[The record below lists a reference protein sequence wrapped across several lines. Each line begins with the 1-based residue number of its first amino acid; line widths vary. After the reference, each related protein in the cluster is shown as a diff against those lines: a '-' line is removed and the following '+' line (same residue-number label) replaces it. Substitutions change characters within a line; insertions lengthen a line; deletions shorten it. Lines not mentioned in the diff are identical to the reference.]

1 MPHPDRKRW
10 RPCAA
15 GRGFILDKPANIRT
29 LPPGPTPPG
38 SHWLHVGRLAEDDFL
53 AYFTEGSYAKTRP
66 VLVLTTAFV
75 LAILLG
81 AAWMGAL
88 TLPMG
93 AFALLVILPTL
104 GGTLAASYLPHRH
117 ELYQVLL
124 AFSVL
129 WIGLICTSI
138 ATRASLGG
146 MSYYLAMQVAWIFLV
161 WQALGL
167 RFRYAAAVAVT
178 LSVVYAAGMVLW
190 RFPLQEALFAGALLL
205 AVNLIGGYSCYK
217 LEGALRLAFRE
228 SRLLS
233 ELAERDGL
241 TGLFNRRSFD
251 HYLSRLWRQS
261 QREQA
266 QLTILLIDIDFF
278 KDFNDQNG
286 HQAGD
291 DAMKRVA
298 GAIAAC
304 AQRPL
309 DFAARYGGEEFALVL
324 YGQPGGSARELPEQL
339 RASVERLQIP
349 HGCSAVSDHLTVSI
363 GVAVLMPGS
372 QRSLAGAIQLAD
384 EALYQAKEEGR
395 NRVVIKESRLNHIET
410 GRFRARRQ
418 RAG

>member
-1 MPHPDRKRW
+1 VPAAP
-10 RPCAA
+10 AA
-15 GRGFILDKPANIRT
+15 GRGSILNKSVDIRS
-29 LPPGPTPPG
+29 LAPGPSPPG
-38 SHWLHVGRLAEDDFL
+38 SHWLHLGRLAEDDFR
-53 AYFTEGSYAKTRP
+53 AYYVQASYAKTRP

-75 LAILLG
+75 IACMIG
-81 AAWMGAL
+81 AAWMGTL
-88 TLPMG
+88 SLPM
-93 AFALLVILPTL
+93 ALFVGLVILPTL
-104 GGTLAASYLPHRH
+104 GGTLAASYLSQRH

-124 AFSVL
+124 ALGAL

-146 MSYYLAMQVAWIFLV
+146 MSYYLALQVAWIFLV
-161 WQALGL
+161 WQVLGL
-167 RFRYAAAVAVT
+167 RFCYAAAAAIT
-178 LSVVYAAGMVLW
+178 LSLVYVGGMVW
-190 RFPLQEALFAGALLL
+190 WNFPLQEALFAGALLL
-205 AVNLIGGYSCYK
+205 AVNLIGGYSCYQ
-217 LEGALRLAFRE
+217 LESALRLAFRE

-266 QLTILLIDIDFF
+266 QLAVLLIDIDYF
-278 KDFNDQNG
+278 KAFNDHKG

-298 GAIAAC
+298 GAIALC

-324 YGQPGGSARELPEQL
+324 YGPPGGSARELPEQL
-339 RASVERLQIP
+339 RSSIERLGIP
-349 HGCSAVSDHLTVSI
+349 HGPSQASDYLTVSI

-372 QRSLAGAIQLAD
+372 ERSLAGAIQLAD

-418 RAG
+418 RQRAS

>member
-1 MPHPDRKRW
+1 M
-10 RPCAA
+10 
-15 GRGFILDKPANIRT
+15 
-29 LPPGPTPPG
+29 
-38 SHWLHVGRLAEDDFL
+38 AEDDFL
-53 AYFTEGSYAKTRP
+53 AYFTESTYPKTRP
-66 VLVLTTAFV
+66 VLVLTTA
-75 LAILLG
+75 LALAGLLG
-81 AAWMGAL
+81 AAWMEAL
-88 TLPMG
+88 SAPMA

-104 GGTLAASYLPHRH
+104 GGSLAASYLPRRH

-124 AFSVL
+124 ALSAL

-138 ATRASLGG
+138 VTRASLGG

-161 WQALGL
+161 WLALGL
-167 RFRYAAAVAVT
+167 RFRYAAAAAIT
-178 LSVVYAAGMVLW
+178 LSLVYAAGMFHW
-190 RFPLQEALFAGALLL
+190 RFPLGEALFAGALLL

-217 LEGALRLAFRE
+217 LENALRLAFRE

-251 HYLSRLWRQS
+251 QYLSRLWRQS

-266 QLTILLIDIDFF
+266 QLTIMLIDIDFF
-278 KDFNDQNG
+278 KNFNDHNG

-298 GAIAAC
+298 GAIAPC

-324 YGQPGGSARELPEQL
+324 YGAPGATARELPEQL
-339 RASVERLQIP
+339 RASVEQLKIP
-349 HGCSAVSDHLTVSI
+349 HGHSVVSDHLTVSI

-410 GRFRARRQ
+410 GRFRARHQ

>member
-1 MPHPDRKRW
+1 MPS
-10 RPCAA
+10 A
-15 GRGFILDKPANIRT
+15 
-29 LPPGPTPPG
+29 PTPSG
-38 SHWLHVGRLAEDDFL
+38 SHWLHAGRLAEDDFR
-53 AYFTEGSYAKTRP
+53 ADFTEGSYAKTRP
-66 VLVLTTAFV
+66 VLVLTTGFV
-75 LAILLG
+75 LAALLG

-88 TLPMG
+88 TLPV
-93 AFALLVILPTL
+93 ALFALLVILPTL
-104 GGTLAASYLPHRH
+104 AGTLAASYLPRHH

-124 AFSVL
+124 AFSAL

-138 ATRASLGG
+138 TTRASLNG

-161 WQALGL
+161 WQAMGL
-167 RFRYAAAVAVT
+167 RFRYAAAAAIT
-178 LSVVYAAGMVLW
+178 LSLGYVGGMAHW
-190 RFPLQEALFAGALLL
+190 RFPLEEALFAGALLF
-205 AVNLIGGYSCYK
+205 AINLIGGYSCYK
-217 LEGALRLAFRE
+217 LESALRLAFRE

-241 TGLFNRRSFD
+241 TGLLNRRSFD

-266 QLTILLIDIDFF
+266 QLTIMLIDIDFF
-278 KDFNDQNG
+278 KNFNDQNG

-298 GAIAAC
+298 GAIALC

-324 YGQPGGSARELPEQL
+324 YGAPGASARELPEQL
-339 RASVERLQIP
+339 RASVEQLHIL
-349 HGCSAVSDHLTVSI
+349 HGHSPVSDHLTVSI

-395 NRVVIKESRLNHIET
+395 NGVVLKESRLNHIET

>member
-1 MPHPDRKRW
+1 
-10 RPCAA
+10 
-15 GRGFILDKPANIRT
+15 
-29 LPPGPTPPG
+29 
-38 SHWLHVGRLAEDDFL
+38 
-53 AYFTEGSYAKTRP
+53 
-66 VLVLTTAFV
+66 
-75 LAILLG
+75 
-81 AAWMGAL
+81 MGAL
-88 TLPMG
+88 TQPM
-93 AFALLVILPTL
+93 AIFALLVILPTL
-104 GGTLAASYLPHRH
+104 AGTIAVSYLPRRH

-124 AFSVL
+124 AFSAL
-129 WIGLICTSI
+129 WIGLICASI
-138 ATRASLGG
+138 ATRASLNG

-161 WQALGL
+161 WQTLGL
-167 RFRYAAAVAVT
+167 RFRYAAAAAVT
-178 LSVVYAAGMVLW
+178 LSLVYAGGMIRW
-190 RFPLQEALFAGALLL
+190 SFPLEEALFAGALLL

-217 LEGALRLAFRE
+217 LEAALRMAFRE

-298 GAIAAC
+298 AAIAHC

-324 YGQPGGSARELPEQL
+324 YGPAGGSARELPEQL
-339 RASVERLQIP
+339 RDAVERLAIP
-349 HGCSAVSDHLTVSI
+349 HGRSPVSEHLTVSV
-363 GVAVLMPGS
+363 GVAVLLPGS